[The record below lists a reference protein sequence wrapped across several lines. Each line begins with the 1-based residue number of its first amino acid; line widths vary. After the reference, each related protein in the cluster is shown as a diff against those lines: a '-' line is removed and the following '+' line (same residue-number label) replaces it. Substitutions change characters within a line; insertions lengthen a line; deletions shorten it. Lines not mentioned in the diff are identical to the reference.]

1 MSANCHR
8 KNTSAASMRFCA
20 PRCKKPFNPIDS
32 CRIKN
37 HVIHPQSPRSF
48 TSRGAA
54 GISRAWIQGGFKLE
68 SGVSPDCR
76 SGTLSR
82 PYWGNPHAHA
92 PRVKTAR
99 DGKAGPEERQS
110 TRQRN
115 DTLELADGA
124 IYGRPGKAWG
134 HDRPQCGHESGGD
147 CRSVPEKR
155 KINGIQA
162 AQTLDRLSRDA
173 LFDAYLGGHTWLL
186 RDDPASGPI
195 QVNDIRGFE
204 TVYVNGKP
212 EPVSSSHP
220 ARIRIGGQSYELI
233 GAARHAENN
242 STTQASGGISGEL
255 TLRAGPHSPDKFKK
269 GTAVVHDNA
278 PSLIRAGNHDTTEKL
293 SAQDT
298 LSMRLILKAMTALKH
313 NTGIQPPFKLFLD
326 SESMFQLYDDPQ
338 FQSLYRGQY
347 GSDAMQ
353 RGRIVHMLGND
364 YIDTTESV
372 LQPMAKDKGAEIVV
386 RRPILVAQGALIEAD
401 FPWKQT
407 AYQQM
412 NSVLHVVD
420 GVAHITRAA
429 INRTGDVIAQ
439 TWTWIGGFAA
449 PSDSTANRRII
460 PTAND
465 AYYKR
470 AVIIEHAS

>member
-1 MSANCHR
+1 MSRMLNVSWALSFSVVSWLPARIREGALSWTTAVPFLNLSGLCGPAL
-8 KNTSAASMRFCA
+8 NVNSPLIPPEACVVELFSACRAA
-20 PRCKKPFNPIDS
+20 PMSSYDWP
-32 CRIKN
+32 
-37 HVIHPQSPRSF
+37 
-48 TSRGAA
+48 
-54 GISRAWIQGGFKLE
+54 
-68 SGVSPDCR
+68 
-76 SGTLSR
+76 
-82 PYWGNPHAHA
+82 
-92 PRVKTAR
+92 
-99 DGKAGPEERQS
+99 
-110 TRQRN
+110 
-115 DTLELADGA
+115 
-124 IYGRPGKAWG
+124 
-134 HDRPQCGHESGGD
+134 
-147 CRSVPEKR
+147 
-155 KINGIQA
+155 
-162 AQTLDRLSRDA
+162 
-173 LFDAYLGGHTWLL
+173 
-186 RDDPASGPI
+186 PI

-204 TVYVNGKP
+204 TVYVNGKT

-313 NTGIQPPFKLFLD
+313 NTGLQPPFKLFLD

-353 RGRIVHMLGND
+353 RGRIVHLLGID
-364 YIDTTESV
+364 FIDTTESV